1 MADPLR
7 IVVLGALGQMP
18 FAGIAWQVLHY
29 LEGFRRLGH
38 DVTYVEDTGNWPYD
52 PELETVTDDASAAV
66 RRLGGLLAAFG
77 FGDCWAYFNAAHPG
91 ELHGMRKA
99 ELVARMSRADV
110 LVNLSG
116 GTVLGPAHQRV
127 PVRIYLETDPVTPQ
141 IEIDEGRGFTAELLA
156 AHTHHFTFGERIGTP
171 ECVVP
176 VGPFQYLPTRQ
187 PVVLDW
193 WAPTNGNG
201 NGRHIANGNA
211 NGNPN
216 GIGNATGSRHGRHN
230 ANGNGNAGGNV
241 NGSRNGTGR
250 ANLNGGP
257 ARPRLRCTTVAS
269 WEQGHKDIRWRG
281 ETYTWSKSAEFEKL
295 LGVPA
300 RVDATLELALAL
312 DDEVTLARL
321 RGAGYVVGPAR
332 GLSND
337 PRAYRDYIRRSGAE
351 FTAAKDQNVRLRS
364 GWFSDRTATYLASG
378 RPAVV
383 QDTGFDDVLPT
394 GEGLL
399 SFRTPDEAVAALQ
412 EIAADPVRHGKAAL
426 AIAREHFDAEVVLAK
441 LLRDAGL

>member
-18 FAGIAWQVLHY
+18 FAGVAWQVLHY

-52 PELETVTDDASAAV
+52 PELETVTDDATGAV
-66 RRLGGLLAAFG
+66 RRLGGLLEGYG
-77 FGDCWAYFNAAHPG
+77 FGERWAFCNAARPG
-91 ELHGMRKA
+91 EVHGMCGDVLDWR
-99 ELVARMSRADV
+99 LRRADV

-116 GTVLGPAHQRV
+116 ATVLGAQHERV

-141 IEIDEGRGFTAELLA
+141 IEIDEGREFTAELLA

-171 ECVVP
+171 GCVVP
-176 VGPFQYLPTRQ
+176 VGPFTYLPTRQ

-193 WAPTNGNG
+193 WAPSNGNTPTTRG
-201 NGRHIANGNA
+201 A
-211 NGNPN
+211 
-216 GIGNATGSRHGRHN
+216 
-230 ANGNGNAGGNV
+230 
-241 NGSRNGTGR
+241 
-250 ANLNGGP
+250 
-257 ARPRLRCTTVAS
+257 RLRCTTVAS
-269 WEQGHKDIRWRG
+269 WEQRQKDIRWRG

-312 DDEVTLARL
+312 DDEATLARL
-321 RGAGYVVGPAR
+321 RAAGYVVGPAR

-337 PRAYRDYIRRSGAE
+337 PLAYRQYIRGSGAE

-378 RPAVV
+378 RPVVV

-399 SFRTPDEAVAALQ
+399 SFRTPDDAVAALQ
-412 EIAADPVRHGKAAL
+412 EVAGHRHRHGRAAL
-426 AIAREHFDAEVVLAK
+426 EIAREYFDSDVVLAR
-441 LLRDAGL
+441 LLADAGVG

>member
-18 FAGIAWQVLHY
+18 FAGVAWQVLHY

-52 PELETVTDDASAAV
+52 PELETVTDDATGAV
-66 RRLGGLLAAFG
+66 RRLGGLLEGYG
-77 FGDCWAYFNAAHPG
+77 FGERWAFCNAARPG
-91 ELHGMRKA
+91 EVHGMCGDVLDWR
-99 ELVARMSRADV
+99 LRRADV

-116 GTVLGPAHQRV
+116 ATVLGAQHERV

-141 IEIDEGRGFTAELLA
+141 IEIDEGREFTAELLA

-171 ECVVP
+171 GCVVP
-176 VGPFQYLPTRQ
+176 VGPFTYVPTRQ

-193 WAPTNGNG
+193 WAPSNGNTPTTRG
-201 NGRHIANGNA
+201 A
-211 NGNPN
+211 
-216 GIGNATGSRHGRHN
+216 
-230 ANGNGNAGGNV
+230 
-241 NGSRNGTGR
+241 
-250 ANLNGGP
+250 
-257 ARPRLRCTTVAS
+257 RLRCTTVAS
-269 WEQGHKDIRWRG
+269 WEQRQKDIRWRG

-312 DDEVTLARL
+312 DDEATLARL
-321 RGAGYVVGPAR
+321 RAAGYVVGPAR

-337 PRAYRDYIRRSGAE
+337 PLAYRQYIRGSGAE

-378 RPAVV
+378 RPVVV

-399 SFRTPDEAVAALQ
+399 SFRTPDDAVAALQ
-412 EIAADPVRHGKAAL
+412 EVAGHRHRHGRAAL
-426 AIAREHFDAEVVLAK
+426 EIAREYFDSDVVLAR
-441 LLRDAGL
+441 LLADAGVG

>member
-1 MADPLR
+1 
-7 IVVLGALGQMP
+7 MP
-18 FAGIAWQVLHY
+18 FAGVVWQVLHY

-52 PELETVTDDASAAV
+52 PDLETVTDDATGAV
-66 RRLGGLLAAFG
+66 RRLGGLLEAYG
-77 FGDCWAYFNAAHPG
+77 FGDRWAFCNAARPG
-91 ELHGMRKA
+91 EVHGMCQDVLDWR
-99 ELVARMSRADV
+99 LRRADV

-116 GTVLGPAHQRV
+116 GTVLGPQHEHV

-141 IEIDEGRGFTAELLA
+141 IEIDEGREFTAQLLA

-176 VGPFQYLPTRQ
+176 VGPFTYIPTRQ

-193 WAPTNGNG
+193 WAPSDDGSPTTNG
-201 NGRHIANGNA
+201 A
-211 NGNPN
+211 
-216 GIGNATGSRHGRHN
+216 
-230 ANGNGNAGGNV
+230 
-241 NGSRNGTGR
+241 
-250 ANLNGGP
+250 
-257 ARPRLRCTTVAS
+257 RLRCTTVAS
-269 WEQGHKDIRWRG
+269 WEQREKDIRWRG

-312 DDEVTLARL
+312 DDEATLARL
-321 RGAGYVVGPAR
+321 RAAGYVVGPAR

-337 PRAYRDYIRRSGAE
+337 PLAYRQYIRGSGAE

-364 GWFSDRTATYLASG
+364 GWFSDRTATYLAAG
-378 RPAVV
+378 RPVVV
-383 QDTGFDDVLPT
+383 QDTGFDAVLPT

-399 SFRTPDEAVAALQ
+399 SFRTPDDAVAALQ
-412 EIAADPVRHGKAAL
+412 DVAADPVRHGQTAL
-426 AIAREHFDAEVVLAK
+426 DIAREYFDSDVVLAK
-441 LLRDAGL
+441 LLAGAGVG